1 MLPKVFFCKSQRQW
15 LSESKHW
22 LYLIFCF
29 LRMRL
34 PFLVKM
40 MEISNMVLLSASGS
54 VRPAS
59 FATCL
64 TTSSKCPFSLRF
76 VLQSFKFSPQLVC
89 ASLQWTF
96 LKLSISLSIVLVDS
110 GYRERQNESYSIR
123 LSLYNHYVIANSFQI
138 CSLDSGKCGST
149 VPKFKVLMIPIYHE
163 FTPGKKCV

>member
-29 LRMRL
+29 RMRL

-40 MEISNMVLLSASGS
+40 IEISNMVLLSSSGS

-59 FATCL
+59 FATCPNFL
-64 TTSSKCPFSLRF
+64 LQNVHFPYALF
-76 VLQSFKFSPQLVC
+76 LQSFKFSPQLVC

-96 LKLSISLSIVLVDS
+96 LKLSIPLFTVLVNS
-110 GYRERQNESYSIR
+110 GYRERQNESYSNSV
-123 LSLYNHYVIANSFQI
+123 SLYNHYVIPDSFK
-138 CSLDSGKCGST
+138 S
-149 VPKFKVLMIPIYHE
+149 VV
-163 FTPGKKCV
+163 